1 MLYGIRVGGFPAPEA
16 LIRDLLQAGYIC
28 LVTDHQGTPAR
39 PVPHGVPRGETAV
52 RDAGLTAHHRLAG
65 RPVSWGVTEPPAVS
79 ENILR
84 IENILVRTSIVE
96 SPDLQTSLGGPTR

>member
-1 MLYGIRVGGFPAPEA
+1 MHRKFLSGICYS
-16 LIRDLLQAGYIC
+16 LDIC

-65 RPVSWGVTEPPAVS
+65 RPVSGGVTEPPPVP
-79 ENILR
+79 ENKSGQ
-84 IENILVRTSIVE
+84 VRSGQVCEVIGVTCRRV
-96 SPDLQTSLGGPTR
+96 